1 MFKKTIKYTNF
12 NGEEKERDC
21 YFNLTESECAELE
34 ASEDNS
40 LSKKIEIIAKDTEDK
55 GETVRIFKE
64 IILKA
69 YGERSADGESFM
81 KSPEI
86 RNRFECSAAYNT
98 LFMELATDADKMSE
112 FIKKVIP
119 QVDTKQADGTAAF
132 KSVAN

>member
-1 MFKKTIKYTNF
+1 MLKKTIKYTNF
-12 NGEEKERDC
+12 NGDTKERDC
-21 YFNLTESECAELE
+21 YFNLTEAECAELE

-55 GETVRIFKE
+55 AATVRIFKE

-86 RNRFECSAAYNT
+86 RQNFECSAAFNA

-112 FIKKVIP
+112 FVNNVIP
-119 QVDTKQADGTAAF
+119 KPAEVTSGTAAF
-132 KSVAN
+132 KNVAK

>member
-1 MFKKTIKYTNF
+1 MLKKTIKYTNF
-12 NGEEKERDC
+12 NGEAKERDC

-40 LSKKIEIIAKDTEDK
+40 LSKKMEIVAKDTEDK
-55 GETVRIFKE
+55 EATVRIFKE

-69 YGERSADGESFM
+69 YGERSADGETFM

-86 RNRFECSAAYNT
+86 RNKFECSAAFNA
-98 LFMELATDADKMSE
+98 LFMELATDADKMAD
-112 FIKKVIP
+112 FVNRVIP
-119 QVDTKQADGTAAF
+119 KVDNTNSGSTDAF